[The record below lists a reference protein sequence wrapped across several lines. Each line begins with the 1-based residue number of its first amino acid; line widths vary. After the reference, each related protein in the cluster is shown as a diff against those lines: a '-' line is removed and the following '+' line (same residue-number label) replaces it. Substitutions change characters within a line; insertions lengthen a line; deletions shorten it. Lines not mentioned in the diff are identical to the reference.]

1 MIGWCPKHRTQTP
14 VLVFVLL
21 TVYSTQVNLKPWWQ
35 TTVLSN
41 CFLTAFCCRLV
52 FIHAHLFSC
61 TLISINRNEGM
72 PPVLVLKTSSTSM
85 AVTLSLAI
93 MTVLRASLE
102 GNRKQHKTRGS
113 LLAGFLN
120 NTTKKKRG
128 RLQGEK
134 GEYAAH
140 KINTSKRVLL
150 NF

>member
-1 MIGWCPKHRTQTP
+1 MPSYITTLLNWSHNYHLTRSSDWLMPKAPHTNTSFSFCAAHSLQHTGQ
-14 VLVFVLL
+14 FK
-21 TVYSTQVNLKPWWQ
+21 TMMAND
-35 TTVLSN
+35 
-41 CFLTAFCCRLV
+41 CALTAFCCRLV

-102 GNRKQHKTRGS
+102 RNRKQHKTRGS

-120 NTTKKKRG
+120 NTTKKKAR
-128 RLQGEK
+128 
-134 GEYAAH
+134 
-140 KINTSKRVLL
+140 
-150 NF
+150 